1 MDIKQLKELRTL
13 TGASLGE
20 CKRALKTSASFDDA
34 VVAAKSSVAAREAD
48 EAADE
53 AERAQQQQAAYAVQ
67 QAADAEAEFFKKM
80 KLQFGLYEDEVRALL
95 EEEGG
100 DRERVMA
107 RGTTIRREKARQRQL
122 AKDAEL
128 DASGW
133 YLETSFRSDKT
144 LRGSSKVIIGFECVQ
159 DARIEFR
166 LDLADGMMD
175 RLRDWSEHLL
185 MPGQDPSDPEPLTGW
200 WIISEDR
207 RLIITMNGPGMEYA
221 SLDEA
226 SINDADHPEIGAL
239 LADLTNVAVR
249 DLWIES

>member
-20 CKRALKTSASFDDA
+20 CKRALESSANFDDA
-34 VVAAKSSVAAREAD
+34 VVAAKGFLAAREAE

-53 AERAQQQQAAYAVQ
+53 AERTQQQQAAYAVQ
-67 QAADAEAEFFKKM
+67 QAADADAEFLKKM
-80 KLQFGLYEDEVRALL
+80 KLQFGLYEDDVRALL
-95 EEEGG
+95 EEEAG

-107 RGTTIRREKARQRQL
+107 RGTAIRREKARQRQL

-207 RLIITMNGPGMEYA
+207 RLIITMNGPARPFDPVHHAA
-221 SLDEA
+221 SA
-226 SINDADHPEIGAL
+226 C
-239 LADLTNVAVR
+239 R
-249 DLWIES
+249 R